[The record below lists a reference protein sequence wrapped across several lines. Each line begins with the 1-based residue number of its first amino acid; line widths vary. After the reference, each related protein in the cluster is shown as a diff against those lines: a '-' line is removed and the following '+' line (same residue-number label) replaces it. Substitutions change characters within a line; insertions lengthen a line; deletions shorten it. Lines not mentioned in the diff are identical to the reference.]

1 MRDVTT
7 IDFSKPFGKVR
18 TMNPG
23 EQKVFFTQDGI
34 EYGAD
39 GKACNAK
46 QVKEHYTAVAA
57 EAQAKA
63 DEAKE
68 AAAAAQKAADEMLK
82 AAGVTKT
89 AARKAASES

>member
-1 MRDVTT
+1 MKDVTK
-7 IDFSKPFGKVR
+7 IDFSKPFGKIR
-18 TMNPG
+18 TLDPG
-23 EQKVFFTQDGI
+23 SQKVFFTQDGI

-46 QVKEHYTAVAA
+46 QVKEHYTKIAA

-68 AAAAAQKAADEMLK
+68 AAAEAQKAADEMLK
-82 AAGVTKT
+82 QAGVTKT
-89 AARKAASES
+89 QARKAS